1 MKKIKILCTLG
12 PESLNKDFLKFTNK
26 KVDLVR
32 LNLSHINIYNLEKII
47 KFVKKNTNVP
57 ICIDT
62 EGAQI
67 RTKIKKNRKFLFGKK
82 DYIYENGGN
91 FNLYPNY
98 IYYKL
103 KKNDIL
109 DIGFNGLKIKILK
122 RIKNKIL
129 FKTIKAGLLEKNK
142 GIHIENRSI
151 KLNFLTEK
159 DFKAIEI
166 SKKLKINNFALSF
179 TNSVDD
185 IKKFNKLLPKENK
198 IFKIETKRAINALDK
213 IFKVGK
219 KFLIDRGDLSKE
231 ISIFKLP
238 IIQRQVFEKA
248 SKNIEIYTATNFLE
262 SMIKNPY
269 PNRGEVNDIF
279 NTCEMGSA
287 GLVLAAETAI
297 GKYPKECVNFLL
309 EFISKSKI
317 N

>member
-12 PESLNKDFLKFTNK
+12 PESLNKDFLKFANK
-26 KVDLVR
+26 RVDLVR
-32 LNLSHINIYNLEKII
+32 LNLSHINIHNLEKII

-238 IIQRQVFEKA
+238 IVQRQVFEKA

-262 SMIKNPY
+262 SMLKNPY